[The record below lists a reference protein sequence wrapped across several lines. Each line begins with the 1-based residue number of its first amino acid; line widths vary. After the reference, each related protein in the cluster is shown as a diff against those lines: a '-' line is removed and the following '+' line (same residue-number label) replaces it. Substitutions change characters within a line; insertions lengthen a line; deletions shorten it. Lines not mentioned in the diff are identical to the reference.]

1 MIKLDKGV
9 ARTKNKYLKIP
20 WKFLT
25 LMTSHWHPRSSV
37 REMIIYLRVTSTSI
51 YCCTI
56 RILAAERP
64 EILVIICCYLFL
76 RQERVH
82 INIFLKNKFVYKE
95 VTVRYSDYLNRC
107 RVLYVYFDITVL
119 IWQKVNEA
127 NIYRLKVK
135 RVTLRYVWKV
145 L

>member
-1 MIKLDKGV
+1 MIVGIYHFMGKWSYLYSSVSLYSTAVLRYYGL
-9 ARTKNKYLKIP
+9 TKNAFKGRLYIHKNPFKYESKRTSVELSDARIWSKYLKIP

-82 INIFLKNKFVYKE
+82 INIFFK
-95 VTVRYSDYLNRC
+95 
-107 RVLYVYFDITVL
+107 
-119 IWQKVNEA
+119 
-127 NIYRLKVK
+127 
-135 RVTLRYVWKV
+135 
-145 L
+145 